1 MVIQLELL
9 IFKQLIEEG
18 KNIMNFFEFKGIK
31 IAGMATAVPDR
42 HQKISDYNHLFADG
56 EVEKFCAATGIY
68 EKYNAYGVGTTTS
81 DLCVVA
87 AKKLFEELKIDKNT
101 IDGLIFITQTPDYFV
116 PPTSC
121 IIQYRLGLDNC
132 GLVYD
137 SNIGCTAFPFG
148 LQMACANIMA
158 GCKRILLLVGD
169 SNPNKGDN
177 LNKDALLFGDAG
189 VAVIVERTE
198 ENVPPVNIGIE
209 TIGSGYK
216 ALISPYGMERHPLSV
231 VGQTRGFEFAA
242 YYNNAVYMSGADV
255 FTFSIKDAPR
265 VAKAFFEHF
274 NNNVN
279 DFDLISLHQANKMII
294 DNVAKR
300 IKAPKEKL
308 MNSIERF
315 GNTRGAST
323 AVNICDYAEKNNV
336 YSGYKSMLVLAFGV
350 GLNVTVASFYMN
362 MALCLPVVKTNVV
375 YNDGIDAETYF
386 K

>member
-1 MVIQLELL
+1 
-9 IFKQLIEEG
+9 
-18 KNIMNFFEFKGIK
+18 MNFFEFKGIK

-42 HQKISDYNHLFADG
+42 HQKMSDYDYLFAEG

-68 EKYNAYGVGTTTS
+68 EKYNAYGVGTTTA

-87 AKKLFEELKIDKNT
+87 ANKLFEELAIDRDT
-101 IDGLIFITQTPDYFV
+101 IDGLIFITQTPDYAI

-121 IIQYRLGLDNC
+121 IIQHRLGLDNC

-158 GCKRILLLVGD
+158 GCKKILLLVGD
-169 SNPNKGDN
+169 ANPNRGESR
-177 LNKDALLFGDAG
+177 NKDGLLFGDAG
-189 VAVIVERTE
+189 VALVVEKTAE
-198 ENVPPVNIGIE
+198 EVPPINICIE

-216 ALISPYGMERHPLSV
+216 ALISPYGMERHALPV
-231 VGQTRGFEFAA
+231 VAQTRGFEFAV
-242 YYNNAVYMSGADV
+242 YYNNAPYMSGTDV

-265 VAKAFFEHF
+265 VTKAFLANFGSDI
-274 NNNVN
+274 N
-279 DFDLISLHQANKMII
+279 DFDLVSIHQANKMII

-300 IKAPKEKL
+300 IKAPIDKVI
-308 MNSIERF
+308 NSIARF

-323 AVNICDYAEKNNV
+323 AVNICDHAEVNNV
-336 YSGYKSMLVLAFGV
+336 YEGYKKILALAFGI
-350 GLNVTVASFYMN
+350 GLNITVASFTMN
-362 MALCLPVVKTNVV
+362 MSKCLPLIKTSAV
-375 YNDGIDAETYF
+375 YDDGIDSETYF

>member
-1 MVIQLELL
+1 
-9 IFKQLIEEG
+9 
-18 KNIMNFFEFKGIK
+18 MNFFEFKGIK

-42 HQKISDYNHLFADG
+42 HQKMSDYDYLFAEG

-87 AKKLFEELKIDKNT
+87 ANKLFEKLNINKDT
-101 IDGLIFITQTPDYFV
+101 IDGLIMITQTPDYFV

-121 IIQYRLGLDNC
+121 IVQHRLGLDNC

-169 SNPNKGDN
+169 ANPNRGETS
-177 LNKDALLFGDAG
+177 NKDGLLFGDAG
-189 VAVIVERTE
+189 VAIIVEKTDE
-198 ENVPPVNIGIE
+198 DISPINIAIE

-216 ALISPYGMERHPLSV
+216 SLITPYGMERHPLPV
-231 VGQTRGFEFAA
+231 VAQTRGFEFAA
-242 YYNNAVYMSGADV
+242 YYNNATYMSGTDV

-265 VAKAFFEHF
+265 TTKTFLA
-274 NNNVN
+274 NLGNDIS
-279 DFDLISLHQANKMII
+279 DFDLVSIHQANKMII

-300 IKAPKEKL
+300 IKAPQEKVI
-308 MNSIERF
+308 NSIERF

-323 AVNICDYAEKNNV
+323 AVNICDYAENNNI
-336 YSGYKSMLVLAFGV
+336 YEGLAFGI
-350 GLNVTVASFYMN
+350 GLNVTVASFTIDMSV
-362 MALCLPVVKTNVV
+362 CLPIIKTSEV
-375 YNDGIDAETYF
+375 YDDGIDSETYF